1 LFALLEYL
9 IPRLRNL
16 AEDRNLD
23 NEDAVLTLI
32 ERTTVVGILP
42 PPQPI
47 VVRRYASTHY
57 TTVWF
62 STYIWGL
69 IFLRNERPVLIDPPT
84 VKLFV
89 CGFVEE
95 QKESEKKT

>member
-1 LFALLEYL
+1 LEYL
-9 IPRLRNL
+9 IPRLKNL
-16 AEDRNLD
+16 AEDRNLN
-23 NEDAVLTLI
+23 NEDAVLSLI

-42 PPQPI
+42 PPLPI

-69 IFLRNERPVLIDPPT
+69 IFLRNERPVLIDPHA
-84 VKLFV
+84 VKLFA
-89 CGFVEE
+89 CGYVEDE
-95 QKESEKKT
+95 NEDKKS